1 MNTEYYEEPIHD
13 EDTEYY
19 EEPIHDEPC
28 CWCGK

>member
-13 EDTEYY
+13 ENTEYY